1 MERDRS
7 KSGEPVRRA
16 EERGRWR
23 DASQREREQA
33 EGAGDRMEAERVE
46 RDRRERGE
54 LMGRGGSGYLATRDP
69 LLATHY
75 DFMRQFMREMSRLFE
90 GWGSSR
96 GVGLSAFPSMGN
108 PATFSG
114 GSPYPGHTR
123 GASMLS
129 GWPPIEVEERD
140 GQMVVRAELPG
151 IDMQDVKVRL
161 EGSDLVIEG
170 ERREDR
176 KREHEGYYESEWNY
190 GHFSRRIPIPQG
202 VTPDQI
208 HATCDNGVL
217 ELRIDVPSR
226 TVREIP
232 IHRSGELGSRERFE
246 PEGREKRER
255 DGSRRDV
262 P

>member
-1 MERDRS
+1 
-7 KSGEPVRRA
+7 
-16 EERGRWR
+16 
-23 DASQREREQA
+23 
-33 EGAGDRMEAERVE
+33 MEAERVE
-46 RDRRERGE
+46 RERVERDRAERERMARDRADREGWERERRERGE

-75 DFMRQFMREMSRLFE
+75 DFMRQFMREMSRMFE
-90 GWGSSR
+90 GWGSPR
-96 GVGLSAFPSMGN
+96 GLGPSAFPSMGN

-217 ELRIDVPSR
+217 DLRIDVPSR

-232 IHRSGELGSRERFE
+232 IHRSGDLGSRERFE